1 MLKLNLVS
9 YSVLLAFLA
18 SYSAIA
24 NESNSLDLS
33 LQELLNVE
41 VTSVSKQKQSL
52 SNSPASQANIFVIQV
67 LLQSRKCFAMYQGCM

>member
-41 VTSVSKQKQSL
+41 VTSVSKQ
-52 SNSPASQANIFVIQV
+52 
-67 LLQSRKCFAMYQGCM
+67 